1 MPETLTQYLFSPS
14 PQAISCE
21 LSGETVILDMP
32 SGRYFALDAIGS
44 RIWTWLET
52 PCTLEGVCQ
61 RVLEEYDVD
70 PATCRADVSKLLNQ
84 LLEHG
89 LLRCRDGR

>member
-1 MPETLTQYLFSPS
+1 MPEAQTQYLFFPA
-14 PQAISCE
+14 PEAISCE
-21 LSGETVILDMP
+21 LAGETVILDMP

-44 RIWTWLET
+44 RIWACLET
-52 PCTLEGVCQ
+52 PSTLESVCQ

-84 LLEHG
+84 LVEHG
-89 LLRCRDGR
+89 LLRCQDGC